1 MSKYT
6 TELRFICENYAD
18 MTDSAGYADVDEV
31 ISKSRTKV
39 FDFDYPIFDNTYKP
53 VLETKILEHYY
64 TREICEE
71 TVGLW
76 KLRLKAK
83 MNEIMPYYNKLY
95 ESELIQF
102 NPLYDADYHREG
114 ERSGEQDNTTTNNL
128 NKTSAH
134 TGIDSQAE
142 TFTTSGRDVQTNE
155 LEHGG
160 RDTTTTEIENG
171 GTDRRHSESEK
182 GGSDVTTTANRD
194 KYSQWNLY
202 SDTPQGGIEGILGAE
217 NEPSLL
223 DDGYLTNATHI
234 LHDGEGTVGNSTTNY
249 GGTTESDETDTYG
262 KTVDQESTTNY
273 GKTTDETNTTVY
285 GKTETKNGSMTYGS
299 TNVTTDTGNV
309 VFDGNS
315 TEEYAEHVYGKM
327 PGTSNSKL
335 LKEFRETFL
344 NIDLDIIKELRNLF
358 FNLW

>member
-6 TELRFICENYAD
+6 TEVRFICEHYAGLD
-18 MTDSAGYADVDEV
+18 ESTGYDNVDDVIRD
-31 ISKSRTKV
+31 SRTKV
-39 FDFDYPIFDNTYKP
+39 FDFDYPIFDTAYRP
-53 VLETKILEHYY
+53 VLETKILTHYY

-95 ESELIQF
+95 ESELIEF
-102 NPLYDADYHREG
+102 NPLYDADYHKEG

-128 NKTSAH
+128 NKTNTHSG
-134 TGIDSQAE
+134 TDSQAE
-142 TFTTSGRDVQTNE
+142 TIATSGRDIQTSE
-155 LEHGG
+155 LENGGSDTRHSETEKGG
-160 RDTTTTEIENG
+160 RDTSSTT
-171 GTDRRHSESEK
+171 S
-182 GGSDVTTTANRD
+182 RD
-194 KYSQWNLY
+194 KYSEWNLY

-217 NEPSLL
+217 NEPSLE

-234 LHDGEGTVGNSTTNY
+234 LHDGDGTTGSSTTNY
-249 GGTTESDETDTYG
+249 GGTTETDETNT
-262 KTVDQESTTNY
+262 Y
-273 GKTTDETNTTVY
+273 GKTTDETRETTY
-285 GKTETKNGSMTYGS
+285 GKTETKNGSMSYGS

-309 VFDGNS
+309 VFDGNT
-315 TEEYAEHVYGKM
+315 TEEYTEHVYGKM